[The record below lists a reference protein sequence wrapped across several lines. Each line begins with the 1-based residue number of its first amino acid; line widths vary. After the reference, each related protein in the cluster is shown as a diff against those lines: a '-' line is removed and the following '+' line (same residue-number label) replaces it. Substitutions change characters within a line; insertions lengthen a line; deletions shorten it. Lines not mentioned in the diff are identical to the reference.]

1 MAGPDI
7 NQAAEFFNRY
17 RRFGGSDPALSEL
30 LGDDE
35 LMKWWID
42 SLNERRNANP
52 YKITVQESLERLRA
66 AFSDTFCPMGAKEPT
81 PSELTH
87 LERMAPDWP
96 KGKDA
101 FRSFQVRPA
110 AFGEGRDGV
119 IKTFEATCASVKRIH
134 DPKFWRWEWLLSGVH
149 PYQGEDAERLRL
161 LGGNEQ
167 HKPGI
172 RWVTFD
178 LSENRQRV
186 DITSVRSSRSLS
198 DAGIFAARM
207 FPDRARGIRARRRAM
222 AVRALRVPLPGRR
235 RGAPERQLALQR
247 RLGLLGA
254 LRRVVLGTWTLR
266 ARRVL
271 GLVPWLS
278 VREADSPHS
287 KIDLR
292 RVALS
297 GAALHFA
304 KF

>member
-134 DPKFWRWEWLLSGVH
+134 DPKFWRWEWILSGVH

-207 FPDRARGIRARRRAM
+207 FPDRARGINYKDKPAWFCAGYESN
-222 AVRALRVPLPGRR
+222 V
-235 RGAPERQLALQR
+235 PERVDEPWQYVPCVYR
-247 RLGLLGA
+247 YLGDGA
-254 LRRVVLGTWTLR
+254 VHLSASWRCSDGS
-266 ARRVL
+266 
-271 GLVPWLS
+271 GFSVPS
-278 VREADSPHS
+278 V
-287 KIDLR
+287 
-292 RVALS
+292 
-297 GAALHFA
+297 G
-304 KF
+304 